1 MQVNVHDAKTNLS
14 KLLKRVSEG
23 QEIVI
28 ARAGKPVARL
38 VAYQEKQSKRM
49 PGSARG
55 RFVMAPDFNDPL
67 PLEVMAEFEK

>member
-1 MQVNVHDAKTNLS
+1 M
-14 KLLKRVSEG
+14 KLKQICPSWLKGVSEG

-38 VAYQEKQSKRM
+38 VAYEEKPSRRM

-67 PLEVMAEFEK
+67 PVETMAEFEK